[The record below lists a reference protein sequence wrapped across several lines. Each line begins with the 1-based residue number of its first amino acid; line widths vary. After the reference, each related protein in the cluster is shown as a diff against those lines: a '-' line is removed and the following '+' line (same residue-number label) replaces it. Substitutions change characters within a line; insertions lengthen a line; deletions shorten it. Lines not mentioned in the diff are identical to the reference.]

1 MTLSSPVAVLQGAD
15 QRFAGLLERLTV
27 ENLAA
32 ATPCHG
38 WDVRALVS
46 HTLQSVEAFSA
57 AVDGGPAPT
66 AAELFSGADILG
78 EDPAGRAKEI
88 FERSHRAWSSVE
100 DWDATVSTVIGEVPA
115 SQAVAVVTFSTL
127 VHSWDLAWA
136 LGERV
141 EFTPTEATLAE
152 AVGGELIPP
161 TRPQGLFGAEVHPP
175 IHATATQRV
184 IAFTGREPL

>member
-1 MTLSSPVAVLQGAD
+1 MTTSSPLAVLQGAD
-15 QRFAGLLERLTV
+15 QRFAGLLERLRTDH
-27 ENLAA
+27 LTA

-57 AVDGGPAPT
+57 AVDGGAAPS
-66 AAELFSGADILG
+66 AEELFSGADILG
-78 EDPAGRAKEI
+78 DDAAGRAKEV
-88 FERSHRAWSSVE
+88 FERSHRAWSTVE
-100 DWDATVSTVIGEVPA
+100 DWDAEVITVVGKVPA
-115 SQAVAVVTFSTL
+115 SQAIAVVTFSTL

-161 TRPQGLFGAEVHPP
+161 TRQSGLFGAEVHAP